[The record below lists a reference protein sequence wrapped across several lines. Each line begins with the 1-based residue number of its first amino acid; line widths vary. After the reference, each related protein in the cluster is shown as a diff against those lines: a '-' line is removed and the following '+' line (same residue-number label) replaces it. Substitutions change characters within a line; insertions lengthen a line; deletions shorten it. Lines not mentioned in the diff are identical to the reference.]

1 MNDIKSFLWDKHEQ
15 KIILNELFINMV
27 LRDFAA
33 ANYKNASYVGGI
45 AALMENCGF
54 YKQFSSL
61 EK

>member
-33 ANYKNASYVGGI
+33 ANYKNASYV
-45 AALMENCGF
+45 
-54 YKQFSSL
+54 
-61 EK
+61 